1 MMRKRSKAREY
12 ALQILYQADL
22 RRGEMEEIVGA
33 FWEQFLPPSEVRTF
47 AEQLVRGTLGHLS
60 EIDGLIASY
69 ANNWSLKRMG
79 VVDRNILRLGTFE
92 LRFSE
97 EVPPKVSINE
107 AVELAKRFGDAESGK
122 FVNGIL
128 DAVHK
133 SVAPRAAQ
141 PLSGQDQAT
150 GEGGGA

>member
-12 ALQILYQADL
+12 ALQILYQVDL
-22 RRGEMEEIVGA
+22 RRGETEEIVGA
-33 FWEQFLPPSEVRTF
+33 FWKQFLPPSEVRTF

-79 VVDRNILRLGTFE
+79 VLDRNVLRLGTFE

-107 AVELAKRFGDAESGK
+107 AVELAKRYGTEASGA
-122 FVNGIL
+122 FVNG
-128 DAVHK
+128 V
-133 SVAPRAAQ
+133 
-141 PLSGQDQAT
+141 LSSALQVVRPEAGRPAT
-150 GEGGGA
+150 RGR